1 MSISLLPDS
10 YTEGIRPLSVA
21 LMLRVLYTQ
30 PQHMNVYVVTQ
41 RYPYSESDIVS
52 VYLNMDAVMNKMK
65 IVHLHGMDELE
76 EIKIECVEVIDEET
90 SLQRLNN
97 VRKYKEKN
105 D

>member
-1 MSISLLPDS
+1 
-10 YTEGIRPLSVA
+10 
-21 LMLRVLYTQ
+21 
-30 PQHMNVYVVTQ
+30 MNVYVVTQ
-41 RYPYSESDIVS
+41 RYPYSESDHVS

-97 VRKYKEKN
+97 VRKYKENNNNN

>member
-1 MSISLLPDS
+1 
-10 YTEGIRPLSVA
+10 
-21 LMLRVLYTQ
+21 MLRVLYTQ

-97 VRKYKEKN
+97 VRKYKENNNNN